1 MILKTIR
8 ELGDVQSGDG
18 NDLRLRASQQK
29 TVTAFPAGTG
39 ALPKVDEEVEY
50 EDDDEEYDEE
60 DYTAA
65 EDTKSAKLESAK
77 KHDEKLAVLVK
88 DKENKIETP
97 KNININKSADS
108 KIFSQHSPTQKQSSA
123 IADPSQKYSLV
134 QTQNGKSVY
143 QPSETTEKIP
153 EGFSGRILTEK
164 KVEKSAEKP
173 AEPPKKIIT
182 RFLPSKHLENRNSDA
197 AVPKNPD
204 SYVTLTKSV
213 SGSLD
218 DKAPT
223 GDGKFASTYYTKTS
237 TCGYF
242 TFSCNI
248 VYGQNGRSKICRPK
262 TPGNGK
268 C

>member
-1 MILKTIR
+1 MSLFKIR

-29 TVTAFPAGTG
+29 TVTTFPAGIG
-39 ALPKVDEEVEY
+39 AQSLPKIDEEVEY
-50 EDDDEEYDEE
+50 EDDDEEYNE
-60 DYTAA
+60 DDYAAA
-65 EDTKSAKLESAK
+65 EDTKSAKFESAK
-77 KHDEKLAVLVK
+77 KHDEKLAALVK
-88 DKENKIETP
+88 DKDNKIEIEKTS
-97 KNININKSADS
+97 KNININKSADG
-108 KIFSQHSPTQKQSSA
+108 KIFSQHSPTQKQATA
-123 IADPSQKYSLV
+123 IADPNQKYSLV

-143 QPSETTEKIP
+143 QPETTEKIP

-164 KVEKSAEKP
+164 KVEKSV
-173 AEPPKKIIT
+173 EPPKKIIT
-182 RFLPSKHLENRNSDA
+182 RFLPSKHLENRNNDA
-197 AVPKNPD
+197 EAPKNPD

>member
-1 MILKTIR
+1 M
-8 ELGDVQSGDG
+8 D
-18 NDLRLRASQQK
+18 
-29 TVTAFPAGTG
+29 
-39 ALPKVDEEVEY
+39 
-50 EDDDEEYDEE
+50 
-60 DYTAA
+60 
-65 EDTKSAKLESAK
+65 SAK
-77 KHDEKLAVLVK
+77 KHDEKLADLVK
-88 DKENKIETP
+88 DKENKIESENTS

-108 KIFSQHSPTQKQSSA
+108 KIFSQHSPTQKQATA
-123 IADPSQKYSLV
+123 IADPSEKYHLV
-134 QTQNGKSVY
+134 QAQNGKAIY

-164 KVEKSAEKP
+164 KVEKLAEQ
-173 AEPPKKIIT
+173 PKKIIT

-197 AVPKNPD
+197 SPKNPD

-223 GDGKFASTYYTKTS
+223 GDGKNFASTYYTKTS

>member
-1 MILKTIR
+1 M
-8 ELGDVQSGDG
+8 D
-18 NDLRLRASQQK
+18 
-29 TVTAFPAGTG
+29 
-39 ALPKVDEEVEY
+39 
-50 EDDDEEYDEE
+50 
-60 DYTAA
+60 
-65 EDTKSAKLESAK
+65 SAK
-77 KHDEKLAVLVK
+77 KHDVKLANLVK
-88 DKENKIETP
+88 DQDKKLDSDKTS
-97 KNININKSADS
+97 KNININRSADS
-108 KIFSQHSPTQKQSSA
+108 KIFSQHTPTQEQAAA
-123 IADPSQKYSLV
+123 IPQNQKFNLV

-153 EGFSGRILTEK
+153 DGFSGRILQEK
-164 KVEKSAEKP
+164 KVEQ
-173 AEPPKKIIT
+173 PKKLIT
-182 RFLPSKHLENRNSDA
+182 RFLPSKHLENRATDA
-197 AVPKNPD
+197 TVDPKNPD

-262 TPGNGK
+262 TPESGK